1 VRVNVAL
8 KLNPASTEQTEERYD
23 PNTVLRSKQTS
34 SDLASGGQVPAL
46 VAGARGN
53 MPPSADPKAP
63 QAGTPAAL
71 ATLPGSQRNAETS
84 NFEVS
89 RLTRHTIQ
97 PPGDIARLSVAV
109 ILDDDHVPQKQK
121 DGSTKLTR
129 SPRSREELQKIQG
142 IVAAAVGLDASRG
155 DQLTVENV
163 AFDEPAGEEGPAPT
177 TLFDKFTPQLQEGSK
192 VIAVLLIVLFA
203 FLLVVRPMLRAAGL
217 LPEKKRKPGRAERA
231 ALKAAA
237 KAEEASAAAAAE
249 AAARAAFPSLPKP
262 RTVADLENEIEAQ
275 LEAEEHA
282 KASENRRLPVLSRR
296 VSSMSMKEPE
306 NIAKLLRTWM
316 QEGQR

>member
-1 VRVNVAL
+1 M
-8 KLNPASTEQTEERYD
+8 
-23 PNTVLRSKQTS
+23 
-34 SDLASGGQVPAL
+34 
-46 VAGARGN
+46 AGARGN
-53 MPPSADPKAP
+53 TPPSADPKAP

-129 SPRSREELQKIQG
+129 TPRSREELQKIQG

-163 AFDEPAGEEGPAPT
+163 AFDEPAIEEGPPPT
-177 TLFDKFTPQLQEGSK
+177 VLEKFTPQLEEGSK
-192 VIAVLLIVLFA
+192 VVAVLLIVLLT
-203 FLLVVRPMLRAAGL
+203 FLLVVRPMLRKAGL

-237 KAEEASAAAAAE
+237 KAEEAVAAAAAE
-249 AAARAAFPSLPKP
+249 AAARAAMPSLPKP

-316 QEGQR
+316 QEGAR

>member
-1 VRVNVAL
+1 
-8 KLNPASTEQTEERYD
+8 
-23 PNTVLRSKQTS
+23 
-34 SDLASGGQVPAL
+34 VPAL

-53 MPPSADPKAP
+53 TPPSADPKAPP

-89 RLTRHTIQ
+89 RLTRHTVQ

-109 ILDDDHVPQKQK
+109 ILDDDHVLQKQK

-129 SPRSREELQKIQG
+129 TPRTREELQKIQG

-163 AFDEPAGEEGPAPT
+163 SFDEPASEESPT
-177 TLFDKFTPQLQEGSK
+177 QTNLIEKFTPRVEEVSK
-192 VIAVLLIVLFA
+192 VIGVLLVVLFT
-203 FLLVVRPMLRAAGL
+203 FLLVVRPMLRKAGL
-217 LPEKKRKPGRAERA
+217 LPEKKRKPSRRERE

-237 KAEEASAAAAAE
+237 KAEAEAAAAAAE
-249 AAARAAFPSLPKP
+249 AAVRAALPSPPRP
-262 RTVADLENEIEAQ
+262 RTVSDLESEIEAQ
-275 LEAEEHA
+275 LEEEAHA
-282 KASENRRLPVLSRR
+282 KASENLRLPVLTRR
-296 VSSMSMKEPE
+296 VSTLSMKDPE

-316 QEGQR
+316 QEGER